1 MFCTEKTNIIIIT
14 HEKPSCMSRDVIPAE
29 AGIQSLKSL
38 DILNLKNQKLD
49 FPTCPEFPLP
59 QE

>member
-1 MFCTEKTNIIIIT
+1 MFCTEKTNIIT

-38 DILNLKNQKLD
+38 DILNLKN
-49 FPTCPEFPLP
+49 
-59 QE
+59 

>member
-1 MFCTEKTNIIIIT
+1 MFCTEKTNIIT
-14 HEKPSCMSRDVIPAE
+14 HEKPSCMSCDFIPAE

-38 DILNLKNQKLD
+38 DILNLKIKSSIFLLV
-49 FPTCPEFPLP
+49 TEFPLP